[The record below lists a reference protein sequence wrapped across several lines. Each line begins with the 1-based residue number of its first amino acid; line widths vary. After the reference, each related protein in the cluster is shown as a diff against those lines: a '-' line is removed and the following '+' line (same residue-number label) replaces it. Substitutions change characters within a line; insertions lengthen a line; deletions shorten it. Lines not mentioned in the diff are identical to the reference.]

1 LHLSRARLRGM
12 KKFPRATLVVVF
24 ALQVLSQSVS
34 HAAAQQSADWK
45 RYVIA
50 SPDVVYPEVVKRTGI
65 EGVGVFR
72 LAIDRRD
79 GTVTEVKVLK
89 STGRTNLDAIY
100 VMNFFQWRFRPGT
113 VTALTIPRGVH
124 VTGRANIYHGAR

>member
-1 LHLSRARLRGM
+1 M
-12 KKFPRATLVVVF
+12 KKFPRATLVFF
-24 ALQVLSQSVS
+24 ALQVLSQSFS
-34 HAAAQQSADWK
+34 HAAAQQSADWR

-89 STGRTNLDAIY
+89 STGRRKLDAIY
-100 VMNFFQWRFRPGT
+100 VMNFFLFNGDFAPVPSLR
-113 VTALTIPRGVH
+113 
-124 VTGRANIYHGAR
+124 